1 MRTIPLL
8 KEWDSFLMFSK
19 REFIIWWS
27 YRMNALMWVLD
38 VLFNTIVFFMLSLV
52 TRGSNISFFPYGNN
66 YVSFIVLGLFV
77 HYISYTNLGDCIV
90 RVGRIY
96 WGGTMDLYLLSP
108 LSYFTPMMGVMFRG
122 VIDDYPRSVLA
133 MLFGWLFFGA
143 VFIFINP
150 HVLLILLLLI
160 LISTFGIG
168 MISASSFYLFNFKQ
182 QTEPVKFIFQDVI
195 IALTAGYYYPVT
207 VLPYQLKVLG
217 SFIPHTYAL
226 DALRRLMI
234 PGGDTSA
241 HVLPLQLIFPQIN
254 PVTLDICMLILMS
267 VVFLPLGW
275 FMYIKGIEKARREGT
290 LTRWQ

>member
-1 MRTIPLL
+1 MRSSQML
-8 KEWDSFLMFSK
+8 KEWDSLLMFSK

-27 YRMNALMWVLD
+27 YKMNALMWVLD
-38 VLFNTIVFFMLSLV
+38 VLFNTIIFFMLSLV

-77 HYISYTNLGDCIV
+77 HHISFTNLGDCFV
-90 RVGRIY
+90 RVARIY

-133 MLFGWLFFGA
+133 LLFGWLFFGA
-143 VFIFINP
+143 VFVFINP
-150 HVLLILLLLI
+150 HILLVLLLLI
-160 LISTFGIG
+160 LISTLGIG
-168 MISASSFYLFNFKQ
+168 VISASSFYLFNFKQ

-195 IALTAGYYYPVT
+195 IALAAGYYYPIT
-207 VLPYQLKVLG
+207 VLPYPLQVLG
-217 SFIPHTYAL
+217 SFIPHSYAL

-234 PGGDTSA
+234 PGGDTSIP
-241 HVLPLQLIFPQIN
+241 VLPLQLFLPGIN
-254 PVTLDICMLILMS
+254 PVTLDIIILVLMS
-267 VVFLPLGW
+267 IVFLPLGAL
-275 FMYIKGIEKARREGT
+275 MYVKGIEKARREGT